1 MGKILIITGIVIVV
15 IGILIHFYPGNGL
28 PRLPGDINIK
38 QENYSFYFPLGWSVL
53 ISIVLSLALWLFS
66 K

>member
-15 IGILIHFYPGNGL
+15 TGILIHFYPGNGL
-28 PRLPGDINIK
+28 PRLPGDIYIK
-38 QENYSFYFPLGWSVL
+38 RENYSFYLPLGWSVL
-53 ISIVLSLALWLFS
+53 ISALLSLVFWLFS

>member
-1 MGKILIITGIVIVV
+1 MGKILIITGIIIVV

-28 PRLPGDINIK
+28 LRLPGDIYIK

-53 ISIVLSLALWLFS
+53 ISVVLSLALWYLS